1 MTYMNRDV
9 GIREVTVLQAQAKE
23 KDNAISL
30 HHGDDVSKQVRLMPI
45 FEY

>member
-30 HHGDDVSKQVRLMPI
+30 HHGDDVSKQVRLAI
-45 FEY
+45 VFEF